1 MAMMWKVLIETAV
14 FIEAQ
19 DALGATE
26 RVEAVIREAQ
36 GLGDIAQQIVENSQ
50 VITAEG
56 EE

>member
-1 MAMMWKVLIETAV
+1 MAMMWKVLIETVV

>member
-14 FIEAQ
+14 FVEAQ

-26 RVEAVIREAQ
+26 RVEAVVREAK